1 MIELKGSRFTRLL
14 PENLASQRETRAL
27 ACAVGRQIDKLLAL
41 ADRALVYAALD
52 KAPEPLLDHLA
63 VELRTPS
70 YRQSYPLETKRAL
83 VKGTLPLYAKMGT
96 PAAVEQIVGTIFQGG
111 RVEEFFEY
119 GGQPHHF
126 RATAEIQGVE
136 ITAQEMDE
144 LRRMIDQVKRL
155 SSWLDEIST
164 TTPME
169 NAALRLHPVRCGN
182 FSITPL
188 PDAEPEFPGL
198 ARVTLG
204 AGQGSFMA
212 TRLPEP
218 DFKKKEETP

>member
-1 MIELKGSRFTRLL
+1 MIELKGSRFTQLL
-14 PENLASQRETRAL
+14 PGNLASQLGTQAL
-27 ACAVGRQIDKLLAL
+27 AYAVGRQIDKLLAL
-41 ADRALVYAALD
+41 ADRALIYAALD

-96 PAAVEQIVGTIFQGG
+96 PAAVEQMMGTIFQGG

-119 GGQPHHF
+119 GGRPHHF
-126 RATAEIQGVE
+126 RATAEIQGAE
-136 ITAQEMDE
+136 ITAQEMEE
-144 LRRMIDQVKRL
+144 LRRMIQPVKRL

-164 TTPME
+164 TTPMPT
-169 NAALRLHPVRCGN
+169 AALRLHPVRCGN
-182 FSITPL
+182 FSITPI

-198 ARVTLG
+198 ARVYLG
-204 AGQGSFMA
+204 AGQGSYMV
-212 TRLPEP
+212 TCLPEP
-218 DFKKKEETP
+218 DQEKKEETP